1 MGEIKFIV
9 DVNVGKLVHWLRMMG
24 YDSLLFTGED
34 DGQMLR
40 IALEQDRVIL
50 TRDAQFLKRRLITSG
65 KIKALF
71 VGSEDSEKQLGHVV
85 SNFNLDYK
93 HSPFTRCLID
103 NHSLAG
109 ISKGEAKGRVP
120 PHVFKTQD
128 SYMECPYC
136 HRVYWQGTHWEAMVR
151 ELDRF
156 AGNEIKNKV
165 GK

>member
-1 MGEIKFIV
+1 MGDLKFIV
-9 DVNVGKLVHWLRMMG
+9 DINVGKLVHWLRMMG

-40 IALEQDRVIL
+40 MALEQDRVIL
-50 TRDAQFLKRRLITSG
+50 TKDSQFLRRRLITSG
-65 KIKALF
+65 KVKALF
-71 VGSEDSEKQLGHVV
+71 VGGDDSEKQLKHVT
-85 SNFNLDYK
+85 SNFNLDFN
-93 HSPFTRCLID
+93 HNPFTRCLID
-103 NHSLAG
+103 NHPLVSV
-109 ISKGEAKGRVP
+109 SKEEVKDRVP
-120 PHVFKTQD
+120 PHVFKTRQ

-156 AGNEIKNKV
+156 AGNKIKNKA

>member
-40 IALEQDRVIL
+40 MALEQDRVIL
-50 TRDAQFLKRRLITSG
+50 TKDSQFLKRRLITSG
-65 KIKALF
+65 KVKALF
-71 VGSEDSEKQLGHVV
+71 AGGDDSEKQIKQVV
-85 SNFNLDYK
+85 SNFHLDYK
-93 HSPFTRCLID
+93 HNPFTLCLID
-103 NHSLAG
+103 NHPLVS
-109 ISKGEAKGRVP
+109 ISKEEVKDRVP
-120 PHVFKTQD
+120 PHVFKTQE
-128 SYMECPYC
+128 SYMECPSC

-156 AGNEIKNKV
+156 AGNKIKNKV
-165 GK
+165 SK